1 MEKRPLAVGPPLPDS
16 LPASRRQFVIC
27 LAGHIDHGKSA
38 IVQALT
44 GAKVDRLPEEKRRGI
59 TIELGFSHFDDNG
72 CRFALIDVPGHER
85 FIHNMVA
92 GASGVDAAL
101 LVIAADD
108 SVMPQTRE
116 HLALLELL
124 GVRHGVIAISK
135 CDLADEEH
143 MELVELEVAEL
154 VEPTFLADAPQ
165 IRVST
170 IKCLGIAELRRALID
185 AARSSPARAKGDRRF
200 RLPIDRA
207 FSPAGQGAVVTGTV
221 WRGTARVGDTLHL
234 LPEAMPVRIRRLQ
247 SQGADVESIVAGER
261 AAINLVG
268 IKASAIHRG
277 DELATPD
284 AFVPARR
291 HLVELRILP
300 DTGHPLKHRQL
311 VRLHLGANQ
320 ATAQVLMG
328 QREVEP
334 GQTAFAVVRCGTPI
348 VAEYGQP
355 FVLRQL
361 SPATT
366 IGGGRIIGPALRPTD
381 RLKRCLAA
389 APGLASADAEVRL
402 NAYIDLHREVRLDA
416 ASQSWIG
423 LSPAQCE
430 AVVEELIER
439 KEIVRTDGSPRVL
452 VSARRFE
459 QLKQRLL
466 RYCQVELERRRPA
479 SQVPLSVILS
489 AMSRHA
495 SEPVLQT
502 LLETMTARRELVRR
516 GERVGLA
523 TGPELSHRQRN
534 VLNAVLAGIASA
546 GPTPPTLKELAEQ
559 HDYPLK
565 DLEPL
570 VQVAVDEGRLI
581 RVSPLLAL
589 DRRALEALRRGLAD
603 YFEKHATGTVS
614 EIREQWNM
622 TRKHAVPILEF
633 FDQCQVTQRAGD
645 NRSAGPRLSQ
655 LVDEVFP

>member
-1 MEKRPLAVGPPLPDS
+1 MVLQLPDS
-16 LPASRRQFVIC
+16 PPFARRQFVIC

-44 GAKVDRLPEEKRRGI
+44 GAVVDRLPEEKRRGI
-59 TIELGFSHFDDNG
+59 TIELGFSHFDEDG

-124 GVRHGVIAISK
+124 GVRRGVIAISK
-135 CDLADEEH
+135 CDLADEEQL
-143 MELVELEVAEL
+143 ELVELEVAEL
-154 VEPTFLADAPQ
+154 VDATFLADAPR

-170 IKCLGIAELRRALID
+170 LTSLGIDALRRALVD
-185 AARSSPARAKGDRRF
+185 AARSSPTRATDDPCF

-221 WRGTARVGDTLHL
+221 WRGTVRVGDTLQL
-234 LPEAMPVRIRRLQ
+234 LPEATPVRIRRLQ
-247 SQGADVESIVAGER
+247 SQGADVQSVAAGER

-268 IKASAIHRG
+268 IKASAIRRG

-284 AFVPARR
+284 SFVPARR

-300 DTGHPLKHRQL
+300 DAGHALKHRAL
-311 VRLHLGANQ
+311 VRLHLGSNQ
-320 ATAQVLMG
+320 VTGQVLMG
-328 QREVEP
+328 QREVAP
-334 GQTAFAVVRCGTPI
+334 GQAAFAVVRCAAPI

-361 SPATT
+361 SPART
-366 IGGGRIIGPALRPTD
+366 IGGGRIIAPALRPTD
-381 RLKRCLAA
+381 RLKRSLAA
-389 APGLASADAEVRL
+389 ASGLASADADVRL
-402 NAYIDLHREVRLDA
+402 SAYIDLRREASFDA

-423 LSPAQCE
+423 LSPAQCQ
-430 AVVEELIER
+430 AVVERLIQR
-439 KEIVRTDGSPRVL
+439 QEIVRTGGSSPLL
-452 VSARRFE
+452 VSAGRFE
-459 QLKQRLL
+459 QLKQRML

-495 SEPVLQT
+495 SDPVLEM

-516 GERVGLA
+516 GDRVGLS

-534 VLNAVLAGIASA
+534 VLNAVLGRIASA

-559 HDYPLK
+559 HDYRLK

-570 VQVAVDEGRLI
+570 IQVAIDEGRLV
-581 RVSPLLAL
+581 RVSPLLTL
-589 DRRALEALRRGLAD
+589 DRDALERLRQSMAD
-603 YFEKHATGTVS
+603 YFQKHPTATVS
-614 EIREQWNM
+614 EIREQWQM

-633 FDQCQVTQRAGD
+633 FDQCQITRRTGD
-645 NRSAGPRLSQ
+645 NRSAGPRISLS
-655 LVDEVFP
+655 VDEVHP